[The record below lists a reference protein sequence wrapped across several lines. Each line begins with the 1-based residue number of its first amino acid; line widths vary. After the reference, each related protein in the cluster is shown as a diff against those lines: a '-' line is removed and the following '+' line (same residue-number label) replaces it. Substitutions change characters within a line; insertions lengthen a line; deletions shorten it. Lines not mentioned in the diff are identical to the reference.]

1 MTIARI
7 GKDNKKTMGITIKQ
21 IAEMAG
27 VHRSTVD
34 KVLHHRPGVS
44 DPVRARVQKIID
56 ECGYEANPIGKA
68 LQMQDKELH
77 IKIILLKVDAR
88 KYLKEGIERALQGY
102 SSFHIVPE
110 YVEISYSEIEELAQ
124 ALKQCE
130 TDGTAGIIL
139 SPVNAPQI
147 VEAINNCSEKGIP
160 VITINTDIKGTGRL
174 CFIGQN
180 GFKAGRIAG
189 RLMGEFLR
197 EKGEVAVFTSG
208 GDDHQSFPFGTR
220 EGGFREVLEQ
230 NYPEIKIMTAIQTKE
245 KNQIIRREMR
255 KLCERENMPDGIFIT
270 CGGVNAIGDVLQEYE
285 KKNVKVISFES
296 YPEILTLMKED
307 IVTATLD
314 SEIETQGQKAVE
326 VMMDHLIYGKK
337 PEKKHMYSETKI
349 LLKESL
355 EE

>member
-1 MTIARI
+1 MRRKI
-7 GKDNKKTMGITIKQ
+7 MGITIKQ

-34 KVLHHRPGVS
+34 KVLHDRPGVS

-88 KYLKEGIERALQGY
+88 RYLREGIEEALKGY
-102 SSFHIVPE
+102 SSFRIVPE
-110 YVEISYSEIEELAQ
+110 YVEISYSEIEEQAQ
-124 ALKQCE
+124 VLKQCK
-130 TDGTAGIIL
+130 TDGTDGIIL

-147 VEAINNCSEKGIP
+147 VEAINECSEKGIP
-160 VITINTDIKGTGRL
+160 VITINTDIKGSKRL

-197 EKGEVAVFTSG
+197 EKGEVVVFTSG

-220 EGGFREVLEQ
+220 EGGFREILSQ
-230 NYPEIKIMTAIQTKE
+230 NYPDIEILPVIQTKE

-255 KLCERENMPDGIFIT
+255 KICEREKMPDGIFIT
-270 CGGVNAIGDVLQEYE
+270 CGGVNAIGDVLLEYE
-285 KKNVKVISFES
+285 KTDVKLISFES
-296 YPEILTLMKED
+296 YPEILELMKENV
-307 IVTATLD
+307 VTATLD
-314 SEIETQGQKAVE
+314 SEIEVQGRRAVE

-355 EE
+355 GE

>member
-1 MTIARI
+1 
-7 GKDNKKTMGITIKQ
+7 
-21 IAEMAG
+21 
-27 VHRSTVD
+27 
-34 KVLHHRPGVS
+34 
-44 DPVRARVQKIID
+44 
-56 ECGYEANPIGKA
+56 
-68 LQMQDKELH
+68 
-77 IKIILLKVDAR
+77 
-88 KYLKEGIERALQGY
+88 
-102 SSFHIVPE
+102 
-110 YVEISYSEIEELAQ
+110 
-124 ALKQCE
+124 
-130 TDGTAGIIL
+130 
-139 SPVNAPQI
+139 
-147 VEAINNCSEKGIP
+147 
-160 VITINTDIKGTGRL
+160 
-174 CFIGQN
+174 
-180 GFKAGRIAG
+180 
-189 RLMGEFLR
+189 MGEFLR

-314 SEIETQGQKAVE
+314 SEIEAQGQKAVE
-326 VMMDHLIYGKK
+326 VMMDYLIYGKK